1 MLWSN
6 WIYLFCGMASF
17 IYIFHCINLMIIE
30 TIQEVNAIGV
40 KINMFSHIV
49 WVCDQY
55 KLKAEAER
63 NFLASSEYRHVRFA
77 ALTIFHII
85 FLSILLTF
93 SPYRLFISHSLSPL
107 PLHLP
112 LVFSSPSPLHV
123 PFSLHSSLH
132 LLHLFIS
139 PIDCSPNL
147 LFKPCTRILFLAPF
161 WFCCGLCFKNAM
173 FFSIWFLIGF
183 VDSSLYFFF
192 IGFMGSEPQVV
203 VLWCL
208 VFYFL
213 FFFLAFL
220 IGSVFC
226 FCVIVIV
233 TPNILY

>member
-17 IYIFHCINLMIIE
+17 IYIYIFHCINLMIIE

-85 FLSILLTF
+85 FLSISLT
-93 SPYRLFISHSLSPL
+93 LSHFLSLS

-112 LVFSSPSPLHV
+112 LSLPIASSSPTLSPPRLFMSLTSSCPTLSPLTI
-123 PFSLHSSLH
+123 SSTSSLH
-132 LLHLFIS
+132 L
-139 PIDCSPNL
+139 PN
-147 LFKPCTRILFLAPF
+147 
-161 WFCCGLCFKNAM
+161 
-173 FFSIWFLIGF
+173 
-183 VDSSLYFFF
+183 
-192 IGFMGSEPQVV
+192 
-203 VLWCL
+203 
-208 VFYFL
+208 
-213 FFFLAFL
+213 
-220 IGSVFC
+220 
-226 FCVIVIV
+226 
-233 TPNILY
+233 